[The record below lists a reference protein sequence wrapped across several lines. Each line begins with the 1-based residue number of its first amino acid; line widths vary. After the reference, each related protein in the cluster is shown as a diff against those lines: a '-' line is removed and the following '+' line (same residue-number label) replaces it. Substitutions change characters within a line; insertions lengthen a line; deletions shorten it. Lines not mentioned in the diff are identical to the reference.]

1 MSPVET
7 SKEHAMPAALPAFAP
22 EATARA
28 AATGSVV
35 RRRLRLTADDGFHLA
50 ADLFQGAAPARA
62 TVLIASAMG
71 VPRRLYAGLA
81 ETLAAAGLTTL
92 TLDYRGIGESRPPSL
107 RRLRARLSDW
117 AELDLAAAV
126 RELRGRHPELPLLWL
141 GHSVGGQL
149 LGLLPDAPV
158 HAALLIGSQ
167 SGHWRHWPGSRRWL
181 MASLWWLAIPA
192 LVAARGYLPLSAL
205 GQGEDVPAGVA
216 RQWASWGRARDY
228 IGSYARTR
236 KATGFEHFRG
246 RLRAIAISD
255 DQFAPRPAVEALL
268 ALYRGAAV
276 ELASLSPHQVGLR
289 QLGHFGFF
297 RPRFRATLWADA
309 RDWLLSTLTP
319 AT

>member
-1 MSPVET
+1 
-7 SKEHAMPAALPAFAP
+7 MPAALPAFAP

-126 RELRGRHPELPLLWL
+126 RELRGRPPELPLLWL
-141 GHSVGGQL
+141 GHPVGGPPP
-149 LGLLPDAPV
+149 GPLPAPPGHPRPPARPPAGPLRDRPGGGPRAGGRPWGRGGQVAVGFPGRSGRVGRRTPGPQPGGGHGRAGARADVALAGRAPADDARC
-158 HAALLIGSQ
+158 HAVL
-167 SGHWRHWPGSRRWL
+167 
-181 MASLWWLAIPA
+181 
-192 LVAARGYLPLSAL
+192 AARGKRP
-205 GQGEDVPAGVA
+205 GVGCGVPRRPHRWCGA
-216 RQWASWGRARDY
+216 D
-228 IGSYARTR
+228 
-236 KATGFEHFRG
+236 
-246 RLRAIAISD
+246 
-255 DQFAPRPAVEALL
+255 FAC
-268 ALYRGAAV
+268 
-276 ELASLSPHQVGLR
+276 H
-289 QLGHFGFF
+289 
-297 RPRFRATLWADA
+297 
-309 RDWLLSTLTP
+309 
-319 AT
+319 